1 MVNTIDKVIDKM
13 IELTGETN
21 WSRFKVRTVE
31 NNIVE
36 LHKFGKFSA
45 IKNRI
50 ESKEIEIL
58 YNGKIY
64 NVNDFL
70 NLRKWG
76 DKKDV

>member
-1 MVNTIDKVIDKM
+1 MINTIDKVIDKM

-21 WSRFKVRTVE
+21 WSRFKVRTIE

-70 NLRKWG
+70 NL
-76 DKKDV
+76 